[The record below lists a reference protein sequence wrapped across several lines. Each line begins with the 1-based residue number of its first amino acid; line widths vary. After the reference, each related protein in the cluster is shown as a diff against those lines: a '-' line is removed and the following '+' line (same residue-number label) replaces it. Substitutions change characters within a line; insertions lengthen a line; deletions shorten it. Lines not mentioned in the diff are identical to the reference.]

1 MASAPPS
8 SHAEAAASVAM
19 TARLRAATLVV
30 VILSYLLFILL
41 GMPDAMLGI
50 AWPSMRSVFGM
61 PLDALGQLLM
71 AGTAGYII
79 SSFTV
84 GRMIKRLGMLN
95 LLLVG
100 ALLRAGGLAGYA
112 LFPEWWML
120 IGVGFLT
127 GFGGGMVDAGL
138 NTYFAVNFGTRLMN
152 WLHAAFGLGA
162 TAGPIL
168 MTALV
173 TGGAG
178 WRWGYG
184 ITAVLQLVLAA
195 AVYIRREDWRLRAAA
210 SAPAT
215 ASEEATPHIH
225 RPYAVTLS
233 RGLVW
238 LQILLFFLFTGVE
251 ASAGNWSFTL
261 FTEGRGVDA
270 ATAGFWVSFYWG
282 SFTFSRIIFGWI
294 SEKFSTTL
302 LLMALFVLT
311 VISAA
316 MIWWNPVNAVGF
328 AGLALMGFAI
338 APIFPLVTSTTP
350 ARLGAADAENAIGI
364 QIAAAG
370 LGIGLLPWLAGI
382 LAQNVGLEAIG
393 PFLFV
398 ISVVVLL
405 LFGLITVRS
414 ERGIDLSK

>member
-1 MASAPPS
+1 MISAPPS
-8 SHAEAAASVAM
+8 ASAAAQAAKA
-19 TARLRAATLVV
+19 ARLRSATLVV
-30 VILSYLLFILL
+30 VILSYALFILL

-50 AWPSMRSVFGM
+50 AWPSMRAVFGM

-71 AGTAGYII
+71 ASTIGYII

-100 ALLRAGGLAGYA
+100 ALLRAAGLAAYA
-112 LFPEWWML
+112 LAPEWWML
-120 IGVGFLT
+120 LSVGLLIGI
-127 GFGGGMVDAGL
+127 GGGMVDAGL

-168 MTALV
+168 MTALI

-184 ITAVLQLVLAA
+184 ISALLQLALVV
-195 AVYIRREDWRLRAAA
+195 AVFLRRADWNLLSAA
-210 SAPAT
+210 SAPAGTDQKET
-215 ASEEATPHIH
+215 ATSALH
-225 RPYAVTLS
+225 RPYTATLTRS
-233 RGLVW
+233 LVW

-282 SFTFSRIIFGWI
+282 SFTFSRVIFGWI

-302 LLMALFVLT
+302 LLMTLFVLT
-311 VISAA
+311 VVAAA
-316 MIWWNPVNAVGF
+316 MLWWNPVNEVGF
-328 AGLALMGFAI
+328 AGLALMGFAL

-350 ARLGAADAENAIGI
+350 ARLGTADAENAIGI

-370 LGIGLLPWLAGI
+370 LGKMWGWRPLA
-382 LAQNVGLEAIG
+382 
-393 PFLFV
+393 PFSSYFQWW
-398 ISVVVLL
+398 SCC
-405 LFGLITVRS
+405 S
-414 ERGIDLSK
+414 SC